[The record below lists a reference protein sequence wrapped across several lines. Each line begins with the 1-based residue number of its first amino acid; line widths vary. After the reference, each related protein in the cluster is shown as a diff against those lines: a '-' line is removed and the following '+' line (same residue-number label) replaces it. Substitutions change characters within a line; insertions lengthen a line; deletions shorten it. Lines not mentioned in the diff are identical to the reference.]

1 MAEMKKQKQKAR
13 MFGIASLAVFVG
25 ATLLIVFAMS
35 KTIAEVRE
43 VAVSNSSDIIL
54 ANAGLKENEGVNL
67 QVSYFDQ
74 RADECVNVYDD
85 TQMALLKEKQFG
97 WFECGYYNER
107 LEQGM
112 VGFELDERY
121 LPIAKG
127 GDLIT
132 NRGLFDMS
140 RWFSEVEGKSK
151 AFIGTIRLDY
161 SSEDASFSFH
171 QNSFY
176 PLDKVEYDK
185 SENVNKDGHNHL
197 FTMNFAVPFTVLTN
211 GNESFMVTADDDTFV
226 YVGDKLVL
234 DMGGIHDAMSGEV
247 AILDNGEVHS
257 GIGGA
262 ELAYSGVNV
271 QHGDSSIVRI
281 FHADRNEEDSV
292 FKMTFVGMN
301 LGVVDTRLADGDDG
315 GVQIA
320 YDPNDPSYVAPLGE
334 SSVVKPDTTKG
345 YAILAT
351 IEGVVV
357 VALAFLVVFS
367 AKLIIVRKTK

>member
-13 MFGIASLAVFVG
+13 MFGIVSLAVFVG

-85 TQMALLKEKQFG
+85 TQMALLKERQFG

-121 LPIAKG
+121 LPIAKS

-161 SSEDASFSFH
+161 NPDDASFSFH

-197 FTMNFAVPFTVLTN
+197 FTMNFAVPFTVLAN

-247 AILDNGEVHS
+247 AILGNGEVHS
-257 GIGGA
+257 GIDGA

>member
-74 RADECVNVYDD
+74 RVDECVNVYDD

-151 AFIGTIRLDY
+151 AFIGTIRLD
-161 SSEDASFSFH
+161 
-171 QNSFY
+171 
-176 PLDKVEYDK
+176 
-185 SENVNKDGHNHL
+185 
-197 FTMNFAVPFTVLTN
+197 
-211 GNESFMVTADDDTFV
+211 
-226 YVGDKLVL
+226 
-234 DMGGIHDAMSGEV
+234 
-247 AILDNGEVHS
+247 
-257 GIGGA
+257 
-262 ELAYSGVNV
+262 
-271 QHGDSSIVRI
+271 
-281 FHADRNEEDSV
+281 
-292 FKMTFVGMN
+292 
-301 LGVVDTRLADGDDG
+301 
-315 GVQIA
+315 
-320 YDPNDPSYVAPLGE
+320 
-334 SSVVKPDTTKG
+334 
-345 YAILAT
+345 
-351 IEGVVV
+351 
-357 VALAFLVVFS
+357 
-367 AKLIIVRKTK
+367 

>member
-1 MAEMKKQKQKAR
+1 M
-13 MFGIASLAVFVG
+13 
-25 ATLLIVFAMS
+25 
-35 KTIAEVRE
+35 
-43 VAVSNSSDIIL
+43 
-54 ANAGLKENEGVNL
+54 
-67 QVSYFDQ
+67 
-74 RADECVNVYDD
+74 
-85 TQMALLKEKQFG
+85 
-97 WFECGYYNER
+97 
-107 LEQGM
+107 
-112 VGFELDERY
+112 
-121 LPIAKG
+121 
-127 GDLIT
+127 
-132 NRGLFDMS
+132 
-140 RWFSEVEGKSK
+140 
-151 AFIGTIRLDY
+151 
-161 SSEDASFSFH
+161 
-171 QNSFY
+171 
-176 PLDKVEYDK
+176 
-185 SENVNKDGHNHL
+185 
-197 FTMNFAVPFTVLTN
+197 
-211 GNESFMVTADDDTFV
+211 
-226 YVGDKLVL
+226 GDKLVL

-271 QHGDSSIVRI
+271 QRGDSSIVRI

-367 AKLIIVRKTK
+367 AKLVIVRKTK

>member
-43 VAVSNSSDIIL
+43 VAVLNSSDIIL

-85 TQMALLKEKQFG
+85 TQMALLKERQFG

-132 NRGLFDMS
+132 NRGLSDMS

-161 SSEDASFSFH
+161 NLDDASFLSIR
-171 QNSFY
+171 
-176 PLDKVEYDK
+176 
-185 SENVNKDGHNHL
+185 
-197 FTMNFAVPFTVLTN
+197 
-211 GNESFMVTADDDTFV
+211 
-226 YVGDKLVL
+226 
-234 DMGGIHDAMSGEV
+234 IH
-247 AILDNGEVHS
+247 
-257 GIGGA
+257 
-262 ELAYSGVNV
+262 
-271 QHGDSSIVRI
+271 SI
-281 FHADRNEEDSV
+281 H
-292 FKMTFVGMN
+292 
-301 LGVVDTRLADGDDG
+301 
-315 GVQIA
+315 
-320 YDPNDPSYVAPLGE
+320 
-334 SSVVKPDTTKG
+334 
-345 YAILAT
+345 
-351 IEGVVV
+351 
-357 VALAFLVVFS
+357 
-367 AKLIIVRKTK
+367 

>member
-13 MFGIASLAVFVG
+13 MFGIVSLAVFVG

-85 TQMALLKEKQFG
+85 TQMALLKERQFG

-121 LPIAKG
+121 LPIAKS

-161 SSEDASFSFH
+161 NPDDASFSFH

-185 SENVNKDGHNHL
+185 SEVVNKDGHNHL
-197 FTMNFAVPFTVLTN
+197 FTMNFAVPFTVLAN

-247 AILDNGEVHS
+247 AILSNGELHS

>member
-13 MFGIASLAVFVG
+13 MFGIVSLAVFVG
-25 ATLLIVFAMS
+25 AMLLIVFAMS

-85 TQMALLKEKQFG
+85 TQMALLKERQFG

-132 NRGLFDMS
+132 NRGLSDMS

-161 SSEDASFSFH
+161 NSEDTSFSFH

-185 SENVNKDGHNHL
+185 SEIVNKDGHNHL
-197 FTMNFAVPFTVLTN
+197 FTMNFAVPFTVLAN
-211 GNESFMVTADDDTFV
+211 ANESFMVTADDDTFV

-271 QHGDSSIVRI
+271 QRGDSSIVRV

>member
-85 TQMALLKEKQFG
+85 TQMALLKERQFG

-112 VGFELDERY
+112 VDFGLDERY

-161 SSEDASFSFH
+161 NPEDASFSFH

-185 SENVNKDGHNHL
+185 SEIVNKDGHNHL

-211 GNESFMVTADDDTFV
+211 GDESFMVTADDDTFV

-247 AILDNGEVHS
+247 AILGNGEVHS

>member
-13 MFGIASLAVFVG
+13 MFGIVSLAVFVG

-43 VAVSNSSDIIL
+43 IAVSNSSDILL

-85 TQMALLKEKQFG
+85 TQMALLKERQFG

-112 VGFELDERY
+112 VGFELDEQY
-121 LPIAKG
+121 LPIAKS

-161 SSEDASFSFH
+161 NPEDTSFSFH

-185 SENVNKDGHNHL
+185 SEIVNKDGHNHL
-197 FTMNFAVPFTVLTN
+197 FTMNFAVPFTVLAN

>member
-13 MFGIASLAVFVG
+13 MFGIVSLAVFVG

-85 TQMALLKEKQFG
+85 TQMALLKERQFG

-121 LPIAKG
+121 LPIAKS
-127 GDLIT
+127 GDLIA

-161 SSEDASFSFH
+161 NPDDASFSFH

-197 FTMNFAVPFTVLTN
+197 FTMNFAVPFTVLAN

-247 AILDNGEVHS
+247 AILGNGEVHS
-257 GIGGA
+257 GIDGA

>member
-13 MFGIASLAVFVG
+13 MFGIVSLAVFVG

-74 RADECVNVYDD
+74 RADGCVNVYDD
-85 TQMALLKEKQFG
+85 TQMALLKERQFG

-121 LPIAKG
+121 LPIAKS

-161 SSEDASFSFH
+161 NPDDASFSFH

-185 SENVNKDGHNHL
+185 SEVVNKDGHNHL
-197 FTMNFAVPFTVLTN
+197 FTMNFAVPFTVLAN

-247 AILDNGEVHS
+247 AILGNGEIHS